1 MANKA
6 EALSYSDKSNAD
18 IRKSLMVWYLF
29 SVGGETRSGL
39 RYQSLKMILCTNI

>member
-18 IRKSLMVWYLF
+18 IRNSLMAWYLF
-29 SVGGETRSGL
+29 SVGGEPAAIEHGL
-39 RYQSLKMILCTNI
+39 R